1 MTKKELKKLL
11 ESNSSTV
18 LYFHNTACKHCKQ
31 LIPKVKLFENKN
43 KSNFYS
49 INTFEHEKISEIFK
63 VDWVPVLMEI
73 KKGKLK
79 IYEGYEEIK
88 KFLS

>member
-1 MTKKELKKLL
+1 MTKKELKKIL
-11 ESNSSTV
+11 ESNSNTV
-18 LYFHNTACKHCKQ
+18 LYFYNNACAHCKQ
-31 LIPKVKLFENKN
+31 LTPKVKLFENKN
-43 KSNFYS
+43 KSNFYP
-49 INTFEHEKISEIFK
+49 INTFEHESISEIFK
-63 VDWVPVLMEI
+63 VDWVPILMEV